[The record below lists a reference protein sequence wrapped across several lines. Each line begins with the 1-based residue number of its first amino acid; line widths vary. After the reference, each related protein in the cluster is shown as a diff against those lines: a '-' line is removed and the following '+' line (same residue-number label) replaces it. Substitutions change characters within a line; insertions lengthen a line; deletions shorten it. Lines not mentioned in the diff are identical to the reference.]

1 MLSQRKG
8 ASVTI
13 RLGAPRVSRW
23 LGQPLRA
30 AIRVHVSSA
39 DVRMVMREAEK
50 TIIPFPSSSGQR
62 KVHGNSLNYNPMPK
76 RVLGRSLTVDHAS
89 LCSQISRRGNNQKL
103 GSEIGVE
110 GEK

>member
-1 MLSQRKG
+1 MALMLSQRKG
-8 ASVTI
+8 DSVTI

-50 TIIPFPSSSGQR
+50 TIIPFPVER
-62 KVHGNSLNYNPMPK
+62 PK
-76 RVLGRSLTVDHAS
+76 ELLELQPNAKACIRRSLTVAPREPLLADFS
-89 LCSQISRRGNNQKL
+89 WRNNQ
-103 GSEIGVE
+103 
-110 GEK
+110 